1 MTLMAAS
8 KDHEVWL
15 QNNKSR
21 DTEMHANLCSIT
33 TTEIT
38 ELTTKTHDDDSL
50 GKFFLNY
57 SSAINI
63 LDRAQL
69 SLASF
74 QSLVNLSESG
84 TEI

>member
-33 TTEIT
+33 TH
-38 ELTTKTHDDDSL
+38 TKKEKQQVNNN
-50 GKFFLNY
+50 KFKFSFHFYHFYKLNI
-57 SSAINI
+57 SWKFW
-63 LDRAQL
+63 L
-69 SLASF
+69 
-74 QSLVNLSESG
+74 
-84 TEI
+84 